1 MQEAQLTN
9 LTATIAERLCG
20 THEHICVA
28 LIRQIAAGQPVS
40 AARLAATIA
49 MEESAVDAVLRQM
62 SDVDYDGA
70 GNVVGFGLSL
80 VPTAHQFT
88 INGQTLYTWCALDT
102 FLYTALLGQPSEV
115 VSQCPIT
122 ARPITLVMTPEG
134 VIRLSPLSSVISI
147 VIPDGSVADCR
158 RSAFCNYGHFFA
170 TAEAGATWLHDHPNG
185 ITLSIADAHRLGQLL
200 ADHRLL
206 LAGQEGTMHDATP
219 RVHTW
224 TGS

>member
-1 MQEAQLTN
+1 MQEAQLTD
-9 LTATIAERLCG
+9 LTAAIAERLCG
-20 THEHICVA
+20 AHEHICVA
-28 LIRQIAAGQPVS
+28 LIRQLAAGQPVS

-49 MEESAVDAVLRQM
+49 MEEPAVDAVLRQM
-62 SDVDYDGA
+62 SDIDYNDA

-88 INGQTLYTWCALDT
+88 INGQTLYTWCAFDT

-115 VSQCPIT
+115 VSHCPVT
-122 ARPITLVMTPEG
+122 ALPITLAMTPEG
-134 VIRLSPLSSVISI
+134 VTRLSPLSSVISI

-170 TAEAGATWLHDHPNG
+170 TAEAGATWLNDHPNG
-185 ITLSIADAHRLGQLL
+185 ITLSIADAHRLGHLL

-206 LAGQEGTMHDATP
+206 LAGHNALEYSGAST
-219 RVHTW
+219 
-224 TGS
+224 